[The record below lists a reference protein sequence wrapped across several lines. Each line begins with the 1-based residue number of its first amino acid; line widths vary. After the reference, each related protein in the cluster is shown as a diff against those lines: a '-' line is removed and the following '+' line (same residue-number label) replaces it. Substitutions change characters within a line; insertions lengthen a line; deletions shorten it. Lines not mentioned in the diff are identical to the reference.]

1 MTLLAVLEV
10 LKCAIFVRKRVSL
23 KLEWVKNHDT
33 KPTKK
38 KKKKEAS
45 IQYLMK
51 HSKWN
56 QEGGSKRQGKDL
68 NNEKLS
74 IWRKPYLMGQ

>member
-23 KLEWVKNHDT
+23 KLEWVKNYDT

-38 KKKKEAS
+38 KAS

-74 IWRKPYLMGQ
+74 IWRKPYLIGQ

>member
-23 KLEWVKNHDT
+23 KLEWVKNYDT

-38 KKKKEAS
+38 KIKSLNS
-45 IQYLMK
+45 ISYETLKMK
-51 HSKWN
+51 S
-56 QEGGSKRQGKDL
+56 GRGK
-68 NNEKLS
+68 
-74 IWRKPYLMGQ
+74 